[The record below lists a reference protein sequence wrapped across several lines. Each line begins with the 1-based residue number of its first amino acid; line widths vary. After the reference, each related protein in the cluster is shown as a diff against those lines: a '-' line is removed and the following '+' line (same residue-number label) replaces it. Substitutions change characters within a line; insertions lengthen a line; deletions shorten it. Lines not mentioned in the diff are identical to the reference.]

1 MATANMESLVAN
13 ASMSQDDAPAENPA
27 DGTPAAAAFALG
39 PDFVRRHQDDVWWY
53 LRFLGCQEAE
63 ASDLAQETFLAV
75 LRKPPTDLGPAAL
88 RVFLRTVAR
97 NKFVES
103 LRKHRREAEFDLDA
117 AEQAWA
123 ATQTTATQ
131 TAEGSDAWLEALGD
145 CVEQLDGRAKQV
157 IDLTYRENKSRADI
171 AATIDMTESGVKSL
185 LRRTREILRQCV
197 ERKVNATTPD

>member
-1 MATANMESLVAN
+1 MATANMESLTAT
-13 ASMSQDDAPAENPA
+13 ASMAPDDAPADE
-27 DGTPAAAAFALG
+27 PAAESSQAAACALG

-75 LRKPPTDLGPAAL
+75 LRKPPADLGPAAL

-123 ATQTTATQ
+123 ATQTG
-131 TAEGSDAWLEALGD
+131 ESSDAWLEALGD
-145 CVEQLDGRAKQV
+145 CVEQLEGRAKRV
-157 IDLTYRENKSRADI
+157 VELTYQQNKSRADI
-171 AATIDMTESGVKSL
+171 AAKMDMTESGVKSL
-185 LRRTREILRQCV
+185 LRRTRDVLRQCV
-197 ERKVNATTPD
+197 ERKVKE

>member
-1 MATANMESLVAN
+1 MATANIEPL
-13 ASMSQDDAPAENPA
+13 DAVS
-27 DGTPAAAAFALG
+27 DTPATGDSVEESAAVPPCAFG
-39 PDFVRRHQDDVWWY
+39 IEFVRSHQEDIWWY

-75 LRKPPTDLGPAAL
+75 IKKPPVDLGPAAL

-123 ATQTTATQ
+123 AAQTQA
-131 TAEGSDAWLEALGD
+131 SDDTRLEALDD
-145 CVEQLDGRAKQV
+145 CIAQLEGRAKQV
-157 IDLTYRENKSRADI
+157 IELTYRDNRSRADI
-171 AATIDMTESGVKSL
+171 AAAMEMTESGVKSL
-185 LRRTREILRQCV
+185 LRRTRDVLRQCV
-197 ERKVNATTPD
+197 ERKVKG

>member
-1 MATANMESLVAN
+1 MESLTAT
-13 ASMSQDDAPAENPA
+13 ASMAEGDVPA
-27 DGTPAAAAFALG
+27 DNPVDESSQAAACAFG
-39 PDFVRRHQDDVWWY
+39 PEFVRRHQDDVWWY

-75 LRKPPTDLGPAAL
+75 LRKPPADLGPAAL

-123 ATQTTATQ
+123 ATQTTASQ

-145 CVEQLDGRAKQV
+145 CVEQLEGRAKQV
-157 IDLTYRENKSRADI
+157 IDLTYRENQSRADI
-171 AATIDMTESGVKSL
+171 AAAVDMSESGVKSL
-185 LRRTREILRQCV
+185 LRRTRDVLRQCV
-197 ERKVNATTPD
+197 ERKVNSEKP